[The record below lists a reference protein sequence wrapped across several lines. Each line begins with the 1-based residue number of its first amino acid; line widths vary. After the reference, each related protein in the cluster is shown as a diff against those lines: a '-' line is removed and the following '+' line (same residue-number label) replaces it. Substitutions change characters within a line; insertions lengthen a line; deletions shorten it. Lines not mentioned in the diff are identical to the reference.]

1 MKTMKIHFVLL
12 LAGILNL
19 FTAFL
24 HLIGGQMALVV
35 PMWNTQMTVAE
46 QTQWLGAWHIVT
58 VVLFGTSCI
67 MLKSAF
73 QKDTNE
79 GELASVG
86 WGYVW
91 FGVAFIGSSIYMGE
105 MAPQWIL
112 LLPIGFLTLFGLRK
126 KKIKE
131 NSLPNETR
139 SGVLQTP

>member
-1 MKTMKIHFVLL
+1 MKTMKIHLILL
-12 LAGILNL
+12 LAGMLNL

-35 PMWNTQMTVAE
+35 PMWETQMTVAE

-58 VVLFGTSCI
+58 VVLFGTSWI
-67 MLKSAF
+67 VLKSAF
-73 QKDTNE
+73 QKEINE

-91 FGVAFIGSSIYMGE
+91 FGVMFIGSSIYMGE

-112 LLPIGFLTLFGLRK
+112 LLPIGLLILCGLRK
-126 KKIKE
+126 KKMKA
-131 NSLPNETR
+131 NSFQNETR
-139 SGVLQTP
+139 RDILQTS